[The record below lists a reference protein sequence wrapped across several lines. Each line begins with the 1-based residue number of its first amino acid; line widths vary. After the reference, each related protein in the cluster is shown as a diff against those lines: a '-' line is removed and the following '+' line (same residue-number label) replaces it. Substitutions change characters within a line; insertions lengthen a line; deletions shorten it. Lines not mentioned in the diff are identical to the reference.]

1 MIITLTYSTQEFMI
15 TVYILYR
22 CFMELMYWYL
32 QKKDWKISISKKIT
46 AFLWHTVIFQMYLKI
61 IFKWWRL
68 FICIYELSDF
78 LWFDYPMQLFCRFL
92 NSYVDFEN
100 KAVYFDT
107 DEFKDNLDVMMQML
121 TISQKTIQMNCL
133 TDCI

>member
-1 MIITLTYSTQEFMI
+1 MTYSNFSDVFEN
-15 TVYILYR
+15 Y
-22 CFMELMYWYL
+22 
-32 QKKDWKISISKKIT
+32 
-46 AFLWHTVIFQMYLKI
+46 FLNDEGYSFVSN
-61 IFKWWRL
+61 
-68 FICIYELSDF
+68 ELSDF
-78 LWFDYPMQLFCRFL
+78 CGLIIQCNSFCRFL